1 MAAVRARRN
10 RIAPLLAVAVLAS
23 ILIGVAVGSADADT
37 LAPSTEVGGTG
48 EGDARSVSAGE
59 ILSEFTLKAS
69 DLGSYSS
76 EAPAIKS
83 PAAVVINAATGKVL
97 YDRKAATR
105 RPMASTTKIM
115 TAVLVLENLRL
126 DDTITV
132 SQKAG
137 QTYEPKPLLAPGD
150 ELTVEQLM
158 YALLIRSSNGA
169 AVALAE
175 AVAGDVESFA
185 DLMNAKAEA
194 LGMDDT
200 HFVNPNGL
208 DADGHYSTAADMAK
222 VAMYA
227 MRDPRF
233 RKIVDTPVYD
243 LHLPRLSKPIEMVNT
258 NKLLSQVDWVTGVKT
273 GLTPKAEQCL
283 VASASR
289 DGVSVISVVLGQP
302 SSDVCWSESRALLE
316 YGLTQFRHVVVMDQ
330 GTPVAESQIPY
341 ELDGVV
347 RLVTADTVEMDLYR
361 DDEVVTEVRLDR
373 PVALPVAAG
382 ERFGEVVVSVS
393 GERVS
398 AVDVVAD
405 ASFEQTSLGS
415 KLSYYWGRLTR
426 WLGG

>member
-1 MAAVRARRN
+1 M
-10 RIAPLLAVAVLAS
+10 PLLAGVVLVAVLT
-23 ILIGVAVGSADADT
+23 GVVAGSAVADT
-37 LAPSTEVGGTG
+37 STSSTEVTG
-48 EGDARSVSAGE
+48 AQERGLSSTSADGV
-59 ILSEFTLKAS
+59 LSEFTLKAS

-97 YDRKAATR
+97 YDRKAGTQ

-115 TAVLVLENLRL
+115 TAILVLENLRL

-150 ELTVEQLM
+150 ELTVEELM

-175 AVAGDVESFA
+175 AVAGDVERFA

-227 MRDPRF
+227 MRDARF
-233 RKIVDTPVYD
+233 RKMVDTPTYD
-243 LHLPRLSKPIEMVNT
+243 LRLPRLSKPIAMVNT

-273 GLTPKAEQCL
+273 GLTPRAEQCL
-283 VASASR
+283 VASATR

-302 SSDVCWSESRALLE
+302 SSEVCWNESRALLE
-316 YGLTQFRHVVVMDQ
+316 YGLTQFRHVVLIGR
-330 GTPVAESQIPY
+330 GTPVAQSQIPY
-341 ELDGVV
+341 ELDGTV
-347 RLVTADTVEMDLYR
+347 RLVTAETVEMDLYR
-361 DDEVVTEVRLDR
+361 DDEAVAEVKLDR
-373 PVALPVAAG
+373 PLTLPVEAG

-393 GERVS
+393 GRQVS
-398 AVDVVAD
+398 AVDLVAD
-405 ASFEQTSLGS
+405 ASFEETSLGS